1 MPNKL
6 AALLAGAI
14 ATLSGGAGSSA
25 LPELPPA
32 PAGQAVSEL
41 LMMDARRALAAEH
54 ARHMPQAQAPAAGLP
69 HARETPYASPPAV
82 AARPAPLLA
91 SIYGVGNRL
100 HAQVVIDG
108 RQALFASGQARSIG
122 GEPTPW
128 RLKRIAPPCVD
139 LESEKNG
146 VMRLCT
152 AKTEE
157 KR

>member
-1 MPNKL
+1 MSPADVEKL
-6 AALLAGAI
+6 RG
-14 ATLSGGAGSSA
+14 
-25 LPELPPA
+25 
-32 PAGQAVSEL
+32 
-41 LMMDARRALAAEH
+41 ALAAEH
-54 ARHMPQAQAPAAGLP
+54 ARH
-69 HARETPYASPPAV
+69 ASPASASIPGLLHAADAQYAARPSA

-146 VMRLCT
+146 AMRLCT
-152 AKTEE
+152 AKTQD